1 MRVLLA
7 LALASTL
14 AACASKSTTSS
25 SNQRS
30 SAAAVEPTYVK
41 VENRSFTDMNIYVI
55 RSAGQRIRLGM
66 VSGASNATFQIP
78 QSLLFGTTAL
88 RFLADPIGS
97 SRTPVSDEI
106 GIRPGDTVTLT
117 IPPQ

>member
-1 MRVLLA
+1 MKVLFA
-7 LALASTL
+7 LVFALTL
-14 AACASKSTTSS
+14 AACAKNTSATNS
-25 SNQRS
+25 GATATDESR
-30 SAAAVEPTYVK
+30 EPTYVK

-66 VSGASNATFQIP
+66 VSGASTATFQIP
-78 QSLLFGTTAL
+78 QGLLFGTTAL
-88 RFLADPIGS
+88 RFLADPVGS

-106 GIRPGDTVTLT
+106 GVRPGDTVTLT

>member
-7 LALASTL
+7 IVLTL
-14 AACASKSTTSS
+14 SIAACAKTATTST
-25 SNQRS
+25 NANA
-30 SAAAVEPTYVK
+30 SAETIEPTYVK

-78 QSLLFGTTAL
+78 QGLLFGTTAL